1 MSKRMIVFGL
11 CMILACTL
19 FVRDADQARPPAT
32 IGYTPIEGGD
42 NPGCSPN
49 HKEFCVEGPPANNWT
64 RGCDPGDNCRG
75 GGSVINHEKNA

>member
-19 FVRDADQARPPAT
+19 FVRDADQARPPPT